1 MSENK
6 DKIIDS
12 HVHMGIYGP
21 YVGRDD
27 KSRFEQPVIDALL
40 SLKWWDWPEEK
51 VKRNVE
57 AISSGNVR
65 KLLEERDNK

>member
-21 YVGRDD
+21 YEIRLEELAEEMDQFGVVH
-27 KSRFEQPVIDALL
+27 PVITDIGLNTLTAEHL
-40 SLKWWDWPEEK
+40 
-51 VKRNVE
+51 N
-57 AISSGNVR
+57 A
-65 KLLEERDNK
+65 

>member
-21 YVGRDD
+21 YEIR
-27 KSRFEQPVIDALL
+27 
-40 SLKWWDWPEEK
+40 
-51 VKRNVE
+51 
-57 AISSGNVR
+57 
-65 KLLEERDNK
+65 LEELAEEMDRFGVDL

>member
-21 YVGRDD
+21 YEIR
-27 KSRFEQPVIDALL
+27 
-40 SLKWWDWPEEK
+40 
-51 VKRNVE
+51 
-57 AISSGNVR
+57 
-65 KLLEERDNK
+65 LEELAEEMDQFGVVQAVISDIGLNSLTAVPLNA